1 MEQEEEEAAELASAT
16 GRTSVSRNLSC
27 THVQQVQVPKNKF
40 FQCMA
45 LFGAMFGTG
54 YGREG
59 QVAC

>member
-1 MEQEEEEAAELASAT
+1 MEQEQEEAAELASAT

-27 THVQQVQVPKNKF
+27 THVHQIRAPLNKF
-40 FQCMA
+40 FQLMA